1 MRRAAAGRRMWP
13 AGEKAK
19 AGATDPRLAK
29 MSTRD
34 AAAELGVSHVSVH
47 NARKAIVKDLTID
60 T

>member
-1 MRRAAAGRRMWP
+1 MWP